1 MGLEREQRERIKEE
15 EKGREGKTTREAT
28 KVIFHYFHVQR
39 SHTYDINSRSNSTG
53 EGHTVTGL
61 LGSRTLRVRFRESAR
76 CQVVQTLLHSGA
88 HRPAAGPGTPLRPPA
103 SKPHSPHFKWT
114 NTGLVHIG
122 LGSEKSGSHL
132 PWDLS
137 MLGSP
142 TGCTLVRESLLTG

>member
-15 EKGREGKTTREAT
+15 KGWEGKTTREAT

-61 LGSRTLRVRFRESAR
+61 LGSQTLGVRFRESAR

-103 SKPHSPHFKWT
+103 SQPHSPHFKWT
-114 NTGLVHIG
+114 NTDWSTAYRFG
-122 LGSEKSGSHL
+122 
-132 PWDLS
+132 
-137 MLGSP
+137 
-142 TGCTLVRESLLTG
+142 VRKIWVPLAMGPEHAGKPDRLHTRL